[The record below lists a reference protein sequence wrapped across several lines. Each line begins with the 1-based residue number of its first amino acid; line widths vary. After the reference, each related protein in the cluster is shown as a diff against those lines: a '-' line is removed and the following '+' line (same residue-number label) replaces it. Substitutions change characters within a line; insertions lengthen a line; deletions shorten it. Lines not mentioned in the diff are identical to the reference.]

1 MNPLHYTHYP
11 PAIIDYPPRMEGLH
25 PLHYSRYMVPD
36 QCGNVPKSI
45 TVTGPS
51 NFALADDNEAP
62 AVQREEDADDDDDDD
77 WPGVIEQ
84 PLPAAVVPEGS
95 FALRLKLPPAS
106 QPIPVPSKSSKTQ

>member
-1 MNPLHYTHYP
+1 MNPLHFTNYHRG
-11 PAIIDYPPRMEGLH
+11 IIDRPRPAEGLQ
-25 PLHYSRYMVPD
+25 PLHYSHYMVPD
-36 QCGNVPKSI
+36 QCGNMPKCV

-62 AVQREEDADDDDDDD
+62 AVQREEDEDDDDDD